1 MQGEGSIAEKATN
14 SPRAAAAP
22 AMAMQG
28 NCPVCDS
35 TSRRHCPPGG
45 FTLIE
50 LLVVI
55 AIIAIL
61 AAMLLPAL
69 SKAKSQAQATACAS
83 NMRQWGIA
91 TTLYIGD
98 FNNTLPPFGT
108 TDSADFTQQF
118 YFDLLAP
125 YLARSAPIGV
135 SFTNTAIYTNIIRQ
149 CPGGSYGPVP
159 LSTLYPAQGEW
170 NCWIGANFGQGGQT
184 PITAPFC
191 YEDQG
196 PPLKANR
203 VQRPSQAL
211 IYADAVYEFLYSP
224 VDPNQLLTID
234 MDGDGMLDTSAA
246 VSTGCPYNFCRPK
259 VHDNGCNAAM
269 LDGRVEHVPFNLLWN
284 NVKGTMMCQYWY
296 MTGTPP

>member
-1 MQGEGSIAEKATN
+1 MSALDTVQTDK
-14 SPRAAAAP
+14 P
-22 AMAMQG
+22 MAMQRD
-28 NCPVCDS
+28 CPVGGQP
-35 TSRRHCPPGG
+35 SRRQRSSGG

-69 SKAKSQAQATACAS
+69 AKAKSQAQTTSCAS

-91 TTLYIGD
+91 TTMYMGE
-98 FNNTLPPFGT
+98 FKNTLPPFGT

-125 YLARSAPIGV
+125 YLARFAPLGV
-135 SFTNTAIYTNIIRQ
+135 SFTNTEIYTNIIRK

-159 LSTLYPAQGEW
+159 LSTLYPGPREW
-170 NCWIGANFGQGGQT
+170 NCWIAANFGEGGQN

-196 PPLKANR
+196 PALNADR
-203 VQRPSQAL
+203 IQHPSQAL
-211 IYADAVYEFLYSP
+211 IYADAVYEFIYSP
-224 VDPNQLLTID
+224 VDPNLRLTID
-234 MDGDGMLDTSAA
+234 MDGDGMLDTSASA
-246 VSTGCPYNFCRPK
+246 SSGCPYNFCRPK
-259 VHDNGCNAAM
+259 VHNNGCNATM
-269 LDGRVEHVPFNLLWN
+269 LDGRVEHVPFNVLWK
-284 NVKGTMMCQYWY
+284 NVSGTMMCQYWY

>member
-1 MQGEGSIAEKATN
+1 MTAQRDCSITERPFRRQR
-14 SPRAAAAP
+14 SPGA
-22 AMAMQG
+22 
-28 NCPVCDS
+28 
-35 TSRRHCPPGG
+35 

-125 YLARSAPIGV
+125 YLARFAPIGV
-135 SFTNTAIYTNIIRQ
+135 SFVNTDIYTNIIRQ

-159 LSTLYPAQGEW
+159 LSTLYPAQGQW
-170 NCWIGANFGQGGQT
+170 NCWIGANFGEGGQN
-184 PITAPFC
+184 PLTAPFC

-196 PPLKANR
+196 PPLKADR

-211 IYADAVYEFLYSP
+211 IYADSVYEFIYSP
-224 VDPNQLLTID
+224 VDPNLKLTID
-234 MDGDGMLDTSAA
+234 MDGDDMSDTSAA
-246 VSTGCPYNFCRPK
+246 SGGCPYNVCRPK
-259 VHDNGCNAAM
+259 VHNNGCNAAM
-269 LDGRVEHVPFNLLWN
+269 LDGRVEHVPFKVLWN
-284 NVKGTMMCQYWY
+284 NVNGTMTCQYWY